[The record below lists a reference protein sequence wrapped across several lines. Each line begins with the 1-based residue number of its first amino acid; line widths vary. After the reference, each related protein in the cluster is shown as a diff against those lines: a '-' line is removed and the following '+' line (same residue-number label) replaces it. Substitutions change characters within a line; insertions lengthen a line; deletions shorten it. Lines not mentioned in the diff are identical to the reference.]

1 MDKNKQKHL
10 YGWLRKQS
18 GHGRRWIGLSI
29 GLGMGQGI
37 LMVMQAWLLATLLH
51 GFIIEG
57 TTPEQSIPLFIA
69 LLLVTLTKA
78 ALAYGREVASFKAGS
93 AVRQAIRELVLTRLA
108 RLGPAYIQRRPAGS
122 WASLLLEQIEEMQE
136 FFSRYLPQMAIAVFI
151 PLVILVA
158 VFPVNWAAGIILL
171 GTAPLIPLFMILV
184 GVGAADA
191 NRRNFQSLAR
201 LSGHFLDRLK
211 GLRTLQLFM
220 RTRAEG
226 EAIRD
231 ASEDFRER
239 TMEVLRLAFLST
251 AVLEFF
257 AAIAVAL
264 VAVYFGF
271 SYIDHLNFGNYGV
284 KVTLFTG
291 LFVLFLAPEFYAPLR
306 ELGAHYHAK
315 AQAIGAAEQ
324 LLEFLEAEVSEPA
337 SGSAPFQADGPIRV
351 EARALEVLSAEG
363 KVLVGPID
371 FTLEAGTRTALVGIS
386 GAGKSSLVN
395 ALLGF
400 APYRGSLRVNG
411 QELAELDMSQ
421 WRLQLGWLSQ
431 NPQLFHASLRD
442 NLLLARPTASDAAL
456 EAALQAVRS
465 HGAHAQGTLSYTTS
479 PAHTLQTW
487 LDLTEQLLE
496 TGVDSIA
503 IKDMSGILTPMAAFE
518 LVSEIKKRYDVTLH
532 LHCHATTG
540 MAEMALLKAIEAGV
554 DGVDTAISSMSATYG
569 HPATEALVATLAGTE
584 HDTGLDIHK
593 LESIAA
599 YFREVRKK
607 YHAFEGQLKGTDS
620 RILVAQVPG
629 GMLTNLEGQ
638 LKQQNAADR
647 LDEVLAEIPR
657 VREDL
662 GFIPLVTPTSQIVGT
677 QAVLN
682 VLTGERYKTIAKETA
697 GILKGEYGHTPA
709 PVNAALQA
717 RVLEGAE
724 AITCRPADL
733 LKPELAQLEADVR
746 RQAQEKGITLA
757 VNAIDD
763 VLTVALFPQPGLK
776 FLENRHNPAAF
787 EPVPQAEAAQPLA
800 KAEKPA
806 ASGVYTVEVEGKAF
820 VVKVS
825 DGGDVS
831 QLTAAAPAPA
841 SAPAAA
847 APAQDIDLQQLGEQ
861 LNRLE
866 QKVDR
871 LTALLLKQ
879 QQD

>member
-78 ALAYGREVASFKAGS
+78 ALAYGREVASFRAGS

-122 WASLLLEQIEEMQE
+122 WASLLLEQIEEMQD

-151 PLVILVA
+151 PLVILVS
-158 VFPVNWAAGIILL
+158 VFPVNWAAGLILL

-271 SYIDHLNFGNYGV
+271 SYIDHLNFGSYGV

-324 LLEFLEAEVSEPA
+324 LLEFLEADVSEPA
-337 SGSAPFQADGPIRV
+337 SGTLPFHADGPVKV
-351 EARALEVLSAEG
+351 EARRLEVLSAEG
-363 KVLVGPID
+363 KVLVGPLD

-400 APYRGSLRVNG
+400 APYRGSLCVNG
-411 QELAELDMSQ
+411 VELRTLDISQ
-421 WRLQLGWLSQ
+421 WRQQLGWLSQ
-431 NPQLFHASLRD
+431 NPQLFHSSLRD
-442 NLLLARPTASDAAL
+442 NLLLARPSASDAEL
-456 EAALQAVRS
+456 EAALKRAQAWEFVNEKGLDYRVGDQAGGLS
-465 HGAHAQGTLSYTTS
+465 VGQAQRIALARTLLKTTQMMVLDEPTASLDRHSERAVMSALEQAAQGQTLLMIT
-479 PAHTLQTW
+479 HR
-487 LDLTEQLLE
+487 LDQLSQM
-496 TGVDSIA
+496 DN
-503 IKDMSGILTPMAAFE
+503 
-518 LVSEIKKRYDVTLH
+518 
-532 LHCHATTG
+532 
-540 MAEMALLKAIEAGV
+540 
-554 DGVDTAISSMSATYG
+554 
-569 HPATEALVATLAGTE
+569 
-584 HDTGLDIHK
+584 
-593 LESIAA
+593 
-599 YFREVRKK
+599 
-607 YHAFEGQLKGTDS
+607 
-620 RILVAQVPG
+620 ILV
-629 GMLTNLEGQ
+629 
-638 LKQQNAADR
+638 
-647 LDEVLAEIPR
+647 LAH
-657 VREDL
+657 
-662 GFIPLVTPTSQIVGT
+662 GKLVEQG
-677 QAVLN
+677 
-682 VLTGERYKTIAKETA
+682 RF
-697 GILKGEYGHTPA
+697 
-709 PVNAALQA
+709 AALGEAQGPFA
-717 RVLEGAE
+717 R
-724 AITCRPADL
+724 L
-733 LKPELAQLEADVR
+733 LSQSQGFGDSL
-746 RQAQEKGITLA
+746 
-757 VNAIDD
+757 DD
-763 VLTVALFPQPGLK
+763 
-776 FLENRHNPAAF
+776 
-787 EPVPQAEAAQPLA
+787 
-800 KAEKPA
+800 
-806 ASGVYTVEVEGKAF
+806 
-820 VVKVS
+820 
-825 DGGDVS
+825 
-831 QLTAAAPAPA
+831 
-841 SAPAAA
+841 
-847 APAQDIDLQQLGEQ
+847 
-861 LNRLE
+861 
-866 QKVDR
+866 
-871 LTALLLKQ
+871 
-879 QQD
+879 

>member
-220 RTRAEG
+220 RTQAEG

-324 LLEFLEAEVSEPA
+324 LLEFLEAKVSEPA

-363 KVLVGPID
+363 KVLVGPLD

-442 NLLLARPTASDAAL
+442 NLLLARPTASDAEL
-456 EAALQAVRS
+456 EAALVRAQAWEFAKEKGFDYPVGDQAGGLSVGQAQRLALARTLLKS
-465 HGAHAQGTLSYTTS
+465 TQLMVLDEPTASLDRHSERAIMSTLEQAAVGQTLLMITHRLDQLSQMDNILVLERGQLVEQGHFAQLCQAQGPFARLLSQRS
-479 PAHTLQTW
+479 GDS
-487 LDLTEQLLE
+487 LD
-496 TGVDSIA
+496 D
-503 IKDMSGILTPMAAFE
+503 
-518 LVSEIKKRYDVTLH
+518 
-532 LHCHATTG
+532 
-540 MAEMALLKAIEAGV
+540 
-554 DGVDTAISSMSATYG
+554 
-569 HPATEALVATLAGTE
+569 
-584 HDTGLDIHK
+584 
-593 LESIAA
+593 
-599 YFREVRKK
+599 
-607 YHAFEGQLKGTDS
+607 
-620 RILVAQVPG
+620 
-629 GMLTNLEGQ
+629 
-638 LKQQNAADR
+638 
-647 LDEVLAEIPR
+647 
-657 VREDL
+657 
-662 GFIPLVTPTSQIVGT
+662 
-677 QAVLN
+677 
-682 VLTGERYKTIAKETA
+682 
-697 GILKGEYGHTPA
+697 
-709 PVNAALQA
+709 
-717 RVLEGAE
+717 
-724 AITCRPADL
+724 
-733 LKPELAQLEADVR
+733 
-746 RQAQEKGITLA
+746 
-757 VNAIDD
+757 
-763 VLTVALFPQPGLK
+763 
-776 FLENRHNPAAF
+776 
-787 EPVPQAEAAQPLA
+787 
-800 KAEKPA
+800 
-806 ASGVYTVEVEGKAF
+806 
-820 VVKVS
+820 
-825 DGGDVS
+825 
-831 QLTAAAPAPA
+831 
-841 SAPAAA
+841 
-847 APAQDIDLQQLGEQ
+847 
-861 LNRLE
+861 
-866 QKVDR
+866 
-871 LTALLLKQ
+871 
-879 QQD
+879 

>member
-1 MDKNKQKHL
+1 MDKNTQKHL

-18 GHGRRWIGLSI
+18 SHGRRWIGLSI
-29 GLGMGQGI
+29 GFGLGQGM
-37 LMVMQAWLLATLLH
+37 LMVAQAWLLATLLH

-57 TTPEQSIPLFIA
+57 TTPEQSIPLFIS
-69 LLLVTLTKA
+69 LLLVTAAKA
-78 ALAYGREVASFKAGS
+78 GLAYGREVASFKAGS
-93 AVRQAIRELVLTRLA
+93 AVRQAIRELVLTRLG

-122 WASLLLEQIEEMQE
+122 WASLLLEQIEDMQE
-136 FFSRYLPQMAIAVFI
+136 FFSRYLPQMAVAVFI

-211 GLRTLQLFM
+211 GLRTLQLFL
-220 RTRAEG
+220 RTQAEG

-337 SGSAPFQADGPIRV
+337 SGHTSFQADGPIKV

-363 KVLVGPID
+363 KVLVGPLD
-371 FTLEAGTRTALVGIS
+371 FQLAPGSRTALVGIS

-400 APYRGSLRVNG
+400 APYRGELKVNG

-442 NLLLARPTASDAAL
+442 NLLLARPSASDAEL
-456 EAALQAVRS
+456 EAALKRAQAWEFASEKGFDYQVGDQAGGLS
-465 HGAHAQGTLSYTTS
+465 VGQAQRLALART
-479 PAHTLQTW
+479 
-487 LDLTEQLLE
+487 
-496 TGVDSIA
+496 
-503 IKDMSGILTPMAAFE
+503 
-518 LVSEIKKRYDVTLH
+518 
-532 LHCHATTG
+532 
-540 MAEMALLKAIEAGV
+540 LLKSTQLMVLDEPTASLDRHSERAIMSTLEQASAGQTLLMITHRL
-554 DGVDTAISSMSATYG
+554 DQLSQMDNI
-569 HPATEALVATLAGTE
+569 LV
-584 HDTGLDIHK
+584 
-593 LESIAA
+593 LE
-599 YFREVRKK
+599 R
-607 YHAFEGQLKGTDS
+607 GQLVEQGHFS
-620 RILVAQVPG
+620 
-629 GMLTNLEGQ
+629 Q
-638 LKQQNAADR
+638 L
-647 LDEVLAEIPR
+647 
-657 VREDL
+657 
-662 GFIPLVTPTSQIVGT
+662 S
-677 QAVLN
+677 
-682 VLTGERYKTIAKETA
+682 
-697 GILKGEYGHTPA
+697 
-709 PVNAALQA
+709 QA
-717 RVLEGAE
+717 RGPFA
-724 AITCRPADL
+724 RL
-733 LKPELAQLEADVR
+733 LSQRSGDSL
-746 RQAQEKGITLA
+746 
-757 VNAIDD
+757 DD
-763 VLTVALFPQPGLK
+763 
-776 FLENRHNPAAF
+776 
-787 EPVPQAEAAQPLA
+787 
-800 KAEKPA
+800 
-806 ASGVYTVEVEGKAF
+806 
-820 VVKVS
+820 
-825 DGGDVS
+825 
-831 QLTAAAPAPA
+831 
-841 SAPAAA
+841 
-847 APAQDIDLQQLGEQ
+847 
-861 LNRLE
+861 
-866 QKVDR
+866 
-871 LTALLLKQ
+871 
-879 QQD
+879 

>member
-122 WASLLLEQIEEMQE
+122 WASLLLEQIEDMQE

-220 RTRAEG
+220 RTQAEG

-400 APYRGSLRVNG
+400 APYRGSLCVNG

-442 NLLLARPTASDAAL
+442 NLLLARPTASDAEL
-456 EAALQAVRS
+456 EAALVRAQAWEFAKEKGFDYPVGDQAGGLSVGQAQRLALARTLLKS
-465 HGAHAQGTLSYTTS
+465 TQLMVLDEPTASLDRHSERAIMSTLEQAAVGQTLLMITHRLDQLSQMDNILVLERGQLVEQGHFAQLCQAQGLFARLLSQRS
-479 PAHTLQTW
+479 GDS
-487 LDLTEQLLE
+487 LD
-496 TGVDSIA
+496 D
-503 IKDMSGILTPMAAFE
+503 
-518 LVSEIKKRYDVTLH
+518 
-532 LHCHATTG
+532 
-540 MAEMALLKAIEAGV
+540 
-554 DGVDTAISSMSATYG
+554 
-569 HPATEALVATLAGTE
+569 
-584 HDTGLDIHK
+584 
-593 LESIAA
+593 
-599 YFREVRKK
+599 
-607 YHAFEGQLKGTDS
+607 
-620 RILVAQVPG
+620 
-629 GMLTNLEGQ
+629 
-638 LKQQNAADR
+638 
-647 LDEVLAEIPR
+647 
-657 VREDL
+657 
-662 GFIPLVTPTSQIVGT
+662 
-677 QAVLN
+677 
-682 VLTGERYKTIAKETA
+682 
-697 GILKGEYGHTPA
+697 
-709 PVNAALQA
+709 
-717 RVLEGAE
+717 
-724 AITCRPADL
+724 
-733 LKPELAQLEADVR
+733 
-746 RQAQEKGITLA
+746 
-757 VNAIDD
+757 
-763 VLTVALFPQPGLK
+763 
-776 FLENRHNPAAF
+776 
-787 EPVPQAEAAQPLA
+787 
-800 KAEKPA
+800 
-806 ASGVYTVEVEGKAF
+806 
-820 VVKVS
+820 
-825 DGGDVS
+825 
-831 QLTAAAPAPA
+831 
-841 SAPAAA
+841 
-847 APAQDIDLQQLGEQ
+847 
-861 LNRLE
+861 
-866 QKVDR
+866 
-871 LTALLLKQ
+871 
-879 QQD
+879 

>member
-122 WASLLLEQIEEMQE
+122 WASLLLEQIEDMQE

-220 RTRAEG
+220 RTQAEG

-271 SYIDHLNFGNYGV
+271 SYIDHLNFGNYGA

-442 NLLLARPTASDAAL
+442 NLLLARPTASDAEL
-456 EAALQAVRS
+456 EAALVRAQAWEFAKEKGFDYPVGDQAGGLSVGQAQRLALARTLLKS
-465 HGAHAQGTLSYTTS
+465 TQLMVLDEPTASLDRHSERAIMSTLEQAAVGQTLLMITHRLDQLSQMDNILVLERGQLVEQGHFAQLCQAQGPFARLLSQRS
-479 PAHTLQTW
+479 GDS
-487 LDLTEQLLE
+487 LD
-496 TGVDSIA
+496 D
-503 IKDMSGILTPMAAFE
+503 
-518 LVSEIKKRYDVTLH
+518 
-532 LHCHATTG
+532 
-540 MAEMALLKAIEAGV
+540 
-554 DGVDTAISSMSATYG
+554 
-569 HPATEALVATLAGTE
+569 
-584 HDTGLDIHK
+584 
-593 LESIAA
+593 
-599 YFREVRKK
+599 
-607 YHAFEGQLKGTDS
+607 
-620 RILVAQVPG
+620 
-629 GMLTNLEGQ
+629 
-638 LKQQNAADR
+638 
-647 LDEVLAEIPR
+647 
-657 VREDL
+657 
-662 GFIPLVTPTSQIVGT
+662 
-677 QAVLN
+677 
-682 VLTGERYKTIAKETA
+682 
-697 GILKGEYGHTPA
+697 
-709 PVNAALQA
+709 
-717 RVLEGAE
+717 
-724 AITCRPADL
+724 
-733 LKPELAQLEADVR
+733 
-746 RQAQEKGITLA
+746 
-757 VNAIDD
+757 
-763 VLTVALFPQPGLK
+763 
-776 FLENRHNPAAF
+776 
-787 EPVPQAEAAQPLA
+787 
-800 KAEKPA
+800 
-806 ASGVYTVEVEGKAF
+806 
-820 VVKVS
+820 
-825 DGGDVS
+825 
-831 QLTAAAPAPA
+831 
-841 SAPAAA
+841 
-847 APAQDIDLQQLGEQ
+847 
-861 LNRLE
+861 
-866 QKVDR
+866 
-871 LTALLLKQ
+871 
-879 QQD
+879 

>member
-78 ALAYGREVASFKAGS
+78 ALSYGREVASFRAGS

-122 WASLLLEQIEEMQE
+122 WASLLLEQIEDMQE

-220 RTRAEG
+220 RTQAEG

-351 EARALEVLSAEG
+351 EAHALEVLSAEG

-442 NLLLARPTASDAAL
+442 NLLLARPTASDAEL
-456 EAALQAVRS
+456 EAALVRAQAWEFAREKGFDYPVGDQAGGLSVGQAQRLALARTLLKS
-465 HGAHAQGTLSYTTS
+465 TQLMVLDEPTASLDRHSERAIMSTLEQAAVGQTLLMITHRLDQLSQMDNILVLERGQLVEQGHFAQLCQAQGPFARLLSQRS
-479 PAHTLQTW
+479 GDS
-487 LDLTEQLLE
+487 LD
-496 TGVDSIA
+496 D
-503 IKDMSGILTPMAAFE
+503 
-518 LVSEIKKRYDVTLH
+518 
-532 LHCHATTG
+532 
-540 MAEMALLKAIEAGV
+540 
-554 DGVDTAISSMSATYG
+554 
-569 HPATEALVATLAGTE
+569 
-584 HDTGLDIHK
+584 
-593 LESIAA
+593 
-599 YFREVRKK
+599 
-607 YHAFEGQLKGTDS
+607 
-620 RILVAQVPG
+620 
-629 GMLTNLEGQ
+629 
-638 LKQQNAADR
+638 
-647 LDEVLAEIPR
+647 
-657 VREDL
+657 
-662 GFIPLVTPTSQIVGT
+662 
-677 QAVLN
+677 
-682 VLTGERYKTIAKETA
+682 
-697 GILKGEYGHTPA
+697 
-709 PVNAALQA
+709 
-717 RVLEGAE
+717 
-724 AITCRPADL
+724 
-733 LKPELAQLEADVR
+733 
-746 RQAQEKGITLA
+746 
-757 VNAIDD
+757 
-763 VLTVALFPQPGLK
+763 
-776 FLENRHNPAAF
+776 
-787 EPVPQAEAAQPLA
+787 
-800 KAEKPA
+800 
-806 ASGVYTVEVEGKAF
+806 
-820 VVKVS
+820 
-825 DGGDVS
+825 
-831 QLTAAAPAPA
+831 
-841 SAPAAA
+841 
-847 APAQDIDLQQLGEQ
+847 
-861 LNRLE
+861 
-866 QKVDR
+866 
-871 LTALLLKQ
+871 
-879 QQD
+879 

>member
-1 MDKNKQKHL
+1 MDKNRQKHL

-18 GHGRRWIGLSI
+18 GHGRRWIGFSI
-29 GLGMGQGI
+29 ALGLGQGV

-57 TTPEQSIPLFIA
+57 ATPEHSIPLFVS

-93 AVRQAIRELVLTRLA
+93 AVRQAIRELVLTRLG

-122 WASLLLEQIEEMQE
+122 WASLLLEQIEEMQD

-151 PLVILVA
+151 PLVILVS
-158 VFPVNWAAGIILL
+158 VFPVNWAAGLILL

-220 RTRAEG
+220 RTWAEG

-271 SYIDHLNFGNYGV
+271 SYIDHLNFGSYGV

-337 SGSAPFQADGPIRV
+337 SGAVPFQAEGPIRV
-351 EARALEVLSAEG
+351 EACSLEVLSAEG
-363 KVLVGPID
+363 KVLVGPLD

-400 APYRGSLRVNG
+400 APYRGSLKVNG

-421 WRLQLGWLSQ
+421 WRQRLGWLSQ

-442 NLLLARPTASDAAL
+442 NLLLARPAASDAEL
-456 EAALQAVRS
+456 EAVLRRAQAWEFVSEKGLDYRVGDQAGGLSVGQAQRIALARTLLKHTELMVLDEPTASLDRHS
-465 HGAHAQGTLSYTTS
+465 ERAIMGTLEQAS
-479 PAHTLQTW
+479 AGQTLLMITHR
-487 LDLTEQLLE
+487 LDQLSQM
-496 TGVDSIA
+496 DN
-503 IKDMSGILTPMAAFE
+503 
-518 LVSEIKKRYDVTLH
+518 
-532 LHCHATTG
+532 
-540 MAEMALLKAIEAGV
+540 
-554 DGVDTAISSMSATYG
+554 
-569 HPATEALVATLAGTE
+569 
-584 HDTGLDIHK
+584 
-593 LESIAA
+593 
-599 YFREVRKK
+599 
-607 YHAFEGQLKGTDS
+607 
-620 RILVAQVPG
+620 ILV
-629 GMLTNLEGQ
+629 LERG
-638 LKQQNAADR
+638 
-647 LDEVLAEIPR
+647 
-657 VREDL
+657 
-662 GFIPLVTPTSQIVGT
+662 
-677 QAVLN
+677 
-682 VLTGERYKTIAKETA
+682 
-697 GILKGEYGHTPA
+697 
-709 PVNAALQA
+709 
-717 RVLEGAE
+717 
-724 AITCRPADL
+724 
-733 LKPELAQLEADVR
+733 
-746 RQAQEKGITLA
+746 
-757 VNAIDD
+757 
-763 VLTVALFPQPGLK
+763 
-776 FLENRHNPAAF
+776 
-787 EPVPQAEAAQPLA
+787 
-800 KAEKPA
+800 
-806 ASGVYTVEVEGKAF
+806 
-820 VVKVS
+820 
-825 DGGDVS
+825 
-831 QLTAAAPAPA
+831 
-841 SAPAAA
+841 
-847 APAQDIDLQQLGEQ
+847 
-861 LNRLE
+861 
-866 QKVDR
+866 
-871 LTALLLKQ
+871 
-879 QQD
+879 

>member
-78 ALAYGREVASFKAGS
+78 ALAYGREVASFRAGS

-201 LSGHFLDRLK
+201 LSGYFLDRLK

-220 RTRAEG
+220 RTQAEG

-271 SYIDHLNFGNYGV
+271 SYIDHLNFGNYGA

-442 NLLLARPTASDAAL
+442 NLLLARPTASDAEL
-456 EAALQAVRS
+456 EAALVRAQAWEFAREKGFDYPVGDQAGGLSVGQAQRLALARTLLKS
-465 HGAHAQGTLSYTTS
+465 TQLMVLDEPTASLDRHSERAIMSTLEDAAKGKTLLMITHRLDQLSQMDNILVLERGQLVEQGHFAQLCQAQGPFARLLSQRS
-479 PAHTLQTW
+479 GDS
-487 LDLTEQLLE
+487 LD
-496 TGVDSIA
+496 D
-503 IKDMSGILTPMAAFE
+503 
-518 LVSEIKKRYDVTLH
+518 
-532 LHCHATTG
+532 
-540 MAEMALLKAIEAGV
+540 
-554 DGVDTAISSMSATYG
+554 
-569 HPATEALVATLAGTE
+569 
-584 HDTGLDIHK
+584 
-593 LESIAA
+593 
-599 YFREVRKK
+599 
-607 YHAFEGQLKGTDS
+607 
-620 RILVAQVPG
+620 
-629 GMLTNLEGQ
+629 
-638 LKQQNAADR
+638 
-647 LDEVLAEIPR
+647 
-657 VREDL
+657 
-662 GFIPLVTPTSQIVGT
+662 
-677 QAVLN
+677 
-682 VLTGERYKTIAKETA
+682 
-697 GILKGEYGHTPA
+697 
-709 PVNAALQA
+709 
-717 RVLEGAE
+717 
-724 AITCRPADL
+724 
-733 LKPELAQLEADVR
+733 
-746 RQAQEKGITLA
+746 
-757 VNAIDD
+757 
-763 VLTVALFPQPGLK
+763 
-776 FLENRHNPAAF
+776 
-787 EPVPQAEAAQPLA
+787 
-800 KAEKPA
+800 
-806 ASGVYTVEVEGKAF
+806 
-820 VVKVS
+820 
-825 DGGDVS
+825 
-831 QLTAAAPAPA
+831 
-841 SAPAAA
+841 
-847 APAQDIDLQQLGEQ
+847 
-861 LNRLE
+861 
-866 QKVDR
+866 
-871 LTALLLKQ
+871 
-879 QQD
+879 

>member
-78 ALAYGREVASFKAGS
+78 ALAYGREVASFRAGS
-93 AVRQAIRELVLTRLA
+93 AVRQAIRELMLTRLA

-220 RTRAEG
+220 RTQAEG

-271 SYIDHLNFGNYGV
+271 SYIDHLNFGNYGA

-411 QELAELDMSQ
+411 QEIAELDMSQ

-442 NLLLARPTASDAAL
+442 NLLLARPTASDAEL
-456 EAALQAVRS
+456 EAALVRAQAWEFAREKGFDYPVGDQAGGLSVGQAQRLALARTLLKS
-465 HGAHAQGTLSYTTS
+465 TQLMVLDEPTASLDRHSERAIMSTLEDAAKGQTLLMITHRLDQLSQMDNILVLERGQLVEQGHFAQLCQAQGPFARLLSQRS
-479 PAHTLQTW
+479 GDS
-487 LDLTEQLLE
+487 LD
-496 TGVDSIA
+496 D
-503 IKDMSGILTPMAAFE
+503 
-518 LVSEIKKRYDVTLH
+518 
-532 LHCHATTG
+532 
-540 MAEMALLKAIEAGV
+540 
-554 DGVDTAISSMSATYG
+554 
-569 HPATEALVATLAGTE
+569 
-584 HDTGLDIHK
+584 
-593 LESIAA
+593 
-599 YFREVRKK
+599 
-607 YHAFEGQLKGTDS
+607 
-620 RILVAQVPG
+620 
-629 GMLTNLEGQ
+629 
-638 LKQQNAADR
+638 
-647 LDEVLAEIPR
+647 
-657 VREDL
+657 
-662 GFIPLVTPTSQIVGT
+662 
-677 QAVLN
+677 
-682 VLTGERYKTIAKETA
+682 
-697 GILKGEYGHTPA
+697 
-709 PVNAALQA
+709 
-717 RVLEGAE
+717 
-724 AITCRPADL
+724 
-733 LKPELAQLEADVR
+733 
-746 RQAQEKGITLA
+746 
-757 VNAIDD
+757 
-763 VLTVALFPQPGLK
+763 
-776 FLENRHNPAAF
+776 
-787 EPVPQAEAAQPLA
+787 
-800 KAEKPA
+800 
-806 ASGVYTVEVEGKAF
+806 
-820 VVKVS
+820 
-825 DGGDVS
+825 
-831 QLTAAAPAPA
+831 
-841 SAPAAA
+841 
-847 APAQDIDLQQLGEQ
+847 
-861 LNRLE
+861 
-866 QKVDR
+866 
-871 LTALLLKQ
+871 
-879 QQD
+879 

>member
-122 WASLLLEQIEEMQE
+122 WASLLLEQIEDMQE

-220 RTRAEG
+220 RTQAEG

-442 NLLLARPTASDAAL
+442 NLLLARPTASDAEL
-456 EAALQAVRS
+456 EAALVRAQAWEFAKEKGFDYPVGDQAGGLSVGQAQRLALARTLLKS
-465 HGAHAQGTLSYTTS
+465 TQLMVLDEPTASLDRHSERAIMSTLEQAAVGQTLLMITHRLDQLSQMDNILVLERGQLVEQGHFAQLCQAQGLFARLLSQRS
-479 PAHTLQTW
+479 GDS
-487 LDLTEQLLE
+487 LD
-496 TGVDSIA
+496 D
-503 IKDMSGILTPMAAFE
+503 
-518 LVSEIKKRYDVTLH
+518 
-532 LHCHATTG
+532 
-540 MAEMALLKAIEAGV
+540 
-554 DGVDTAISSMSATYG
+554 
-569 HPATEALVATLAGTE
+569 
-584 HDTGLDIHK
+584 
-593 LESIAA
+593 
-599 YFREVRKK
+599 
-607 YHAFEGQLKGTDS
+607 
-620 RILVAQVPG
+620 
-629 GMLTNLEGQ
+629 
-638 LKQQNAADR
+638 
-647 LDEVLAEIPR
+647 
-657 VREDL
+657 
-662 GFIPLVTPTSQIVGT
+662 
-677 QAVLN
+677 
-682 VLTGERYKTIAKETA
+682 
-697 GILKGEYGHTPA
+697 
-709 PVNAALQA
+709 
-717 RVLEGAE
+717 
-724 AITCRPADL
+724 
-733 LKPELAQLEADVR
+733 
-746 RQAQEKGITLA
+746 
-757 VNAIDD
+757 
-763 VLTVALFPQPGLK
+763 
-776 FLENRHNPAAF
+776 
-787 EPVPQAEAAQPLA
+787 
-800 KAEKPA
+800 
-806 ASGVYTVEVEGKAF
+806 
-820 VVKVS
+820 
-825 DGGDVS
+825 
-831 QLTAAAPAPA
+831 
-841 SAPAAA
+841 
-847 APAQDIDLQQLGEQ
+847 
-861 LNRLE
+861 
-866 QKVDR
+866 
-871 LTALLLKQ
+871 
-879 QQD
+879 

>member
-1 MDKNKQKHL
+1 MDKNRQKHL

-18 GHGRRWIGLSI
+18 GHGRRWIGFSI
-29 GLGMGQGI
+29 ALGLGQGV

-57 TTPEQSIPLFIA
+57 SSPEQSAPLFVS

-122 WASLLLEQIEEMQE
+122 WASLLLEQIEEMQD
-136 FFSRYLPQMAIAVFI
+136 FFSHYLPQMAIAVFI
-151 PLVILVA
+151 PLVILVS
-158 VFPVNWAAGIILL
+158 VFPVNWAAGLILL

-226 EAIRD
+226 DAIRD

-271 SYIDHLNFGNYGV
+271 SYIDHLNFGSYGV

-337 SGSAPFQADGPIRV
+337 SGTTPFHAQGPIRV
-351 EARALEVLSAEG
+351 EACALEVLSAEG
-363 KVLVGPID
+363 KVLVGPLD

-400 APYRGSLRVNG
+400 APYRGSLRVNDV
-411 QELAELDMSQ
+411 ELHTLDISQ
-421 WRLQLGWLSQ
+421 WRRQLGWLSQ

-442 NLLLARPTASDAAL
+442 NLLLA
-456 EAALQAVRS
+456 
-465 HGAHAQGTLSYTTS
+465 
-479 PAHTLQTW
+479 
-487 LDLTEQLLE
+487 
-496 TGVDSIA
+496 
-503 IKDMSGILTPMAAFE
+503 
-518 LVSEIKKRYDVTLH
+518 
-532 LHCHATTG
+532 
-540 MAEMALLKAIEAGV
+540 
-554 DGVDTAISSMSATYG
+554 
-569 HPATEALVATLAGTE
+569 
-584 HDTGLDIHK
+584 
-593 LESIAA
+593 
-599 YFREVRKK
+599 
-607 YHAFEGQLKGTDS
+607 
-620 RILVAQVPG
+620 
-629 GMLTNLEGQ
+629 
-638 LKQQNAADR
+638 
-647 LDEVLAEIPR
+647 
-657 VREDL
+657 
-662 GFIPLVTPTSQIVGT
+662 
-677 QAVLN
+677 
-682 VLTGERYKTIAKETA
+682 
-697 GILKGEYGHTPA
+697 
-709 PVNAALQA
+709 
-717 RVLEGAE
+717 
-724 AITCRPADL
+724 
-733 LKPELAQLEADVR
+733 
-746 RQAQEKGITLA
+746 
-757 VNAIDD
+757 
-763 VLTVALFPQPGLK
+763 
-776 FLENRHNPAAF
+776 
-787 EPVPQAEAAQPLA
+787 
-800 KAEKPA
+800 KPA
-806 ASGVYTVEVEGKAF
+806 ASDAELEAVLTRAEAWSF
-820 VVKVS
+820 VKEKGLEYRVG
-825 DGGDVS
+825 DQAGGLSVGQAQRIALARTLLKETQMMVLDEP
-831 QLTAAAPAPA
+831 TASLDRHSERA
-841 SAPAAA
+841 
-847 APAQDIDLQQLGEQ
+847 IMGT
-861 LNRLE
+861 LE
-866 QKVDR
+866 QAAQGQTLLMITHR
-871 LTALLLKQ
+871 LDQLSQMDNILVLERGQLVEQGQFARLSEARGPFARLLSQHQSQGFGDSL
-879 QQD
+879 DD

>member
-69 LLLVTLTKA
+69 LLLVTLAKA
-78 ALAYGREVASFKAGS
+78 ALAYGREVASFRAGS

-220 RTRAEG
+220 RTQAEG

-271 SYIDHLNFGNYGV
+271 SYIDHLNFGNYGA

-337 SGSAPFQADGPIRV
+337 SGSAPFQADDPIRV
-351 EARALEVLSAEG
+351 EARTLEVLSAEG

-442 NLLLARPTASDAAL
+442 NLLLARPTASDAEL
-456 EAALQAVRS
+456 EAALVRAQAWEFAREKGFDYPVGDQAGGLSVGQAQRLALARTLLKS
-465 HGAHAQGTLSYTTS
+465 TQLMVLDEPTASLDRHSERAIMSTLEDAAKGKTLLMITHRLDQLSQMDNILVLERGQLVEQGHFAQLCQAQGPFARLLSQRS
-479 PAHTLQTW
+479 GDS
-487 LDLTEQLLE
+487 LD
-496 TGVDSIA
+496 D
-503 IKDMSGILTPMAAFE
+503 
-518 LVSEIKKRYDVTLH
+518 
-532 LHCHATTG
+532 
-540 MAEMALLKAIEAGV
+540 
-554 DGVDTAISSMSATYG
+554 
-569 HPATEALVATLAGTE
+569 
-584 HDTGLDIHK
+584 
-593 LESIAA
+593 
-599 YFREVRKK
+599 
-607 YHAFEGQLKGTDS
+607 
-620 RILVAQVPG
+620 
-629 GMLTNLEGQ
+629 
-638 LKQQNAADR
+638 
-647 LDEVLAEIPR
+647 
-657 VREDL
+657 
-662 GFIPLVTPTSQIVGT
+662 
-677 QAVLN
+677 
-682 VLTGERYKTIAKETA
+682 
-697 GILKGEYGHTPA
+697 
-709 PVNAALQA
+709 
-717 RVLEGAE
+717 
-724 AITCRPADL
+724 
-733 LKPELAQLEADVR
+733 
-746 RQAQEKGITLA
+746 
-757 VNAIDD
+757 
-763 VLTVALFPQPGLK
+763 
-776 FLENRHNPAAF
+776 
-787 EPVPQAEAAQPLA
+787 
-800 KAEKPA
+800 
-806 ASGVYTVEVEGKAF
+806 
-820 VVKVS
+820 
-825 DGGDVS
+825 
-831 QLTAAAPAPA
+831 
-841 SAPAAA
+841 
-847 APAQDIDLQQLGEQ
+847 
-861 LNRLE
+861 
-866 QKVDR
+866 
-871 LTALLLKQ
+871 
-879 QQD
+879 

>member
-122 WASLLLEQIEEMQE
+122 WASLLLEQIEDMQE

-220 RTRAEG
+220 RTQAEG

-400 APYRGSLRVNG
+400 APYRGSLCVNG

-442 NLLLARPTASDAAL
+442 NLLLARPTASDAEL
-456 EAALQAVRS
+456 EAALVRAQAWEFAKEKGFDYPVGDQAGGLSVGQAQRLALARTLLKS
-465 HGAHAQGTLSYTTS
+465 TQLMVLDEPTASLDRHSERAIMSTLEQAAVGQTLLMITHRLDQLSQMDNILVLERGQLVEQGHFAQLCQAQGPFARLLSQRS
-479 PAHTLQTW
+479 GDS
-487 LDLTEQLLE
+487 LD
-496 TGVDSIA
+496 D
-503 IKDMSGILTPMAAFE
+503 
-518 LVSEIKKRYDVTLH
+518 
-532 LHCHATTG
+532 
-540 MAEMALLKAIEAGV
+540 
-554 DGVDTAISSMSATYG
+554 
-569 HPATEALVATLAGTE
+569 
-584 HDTGLDIHK
+584 
-593 LESIAA
+593 
-599 YFREVRKK
+599 
-607 YHAFEGQLKGTDS
+607 
-620 RILVAQVPG
+620 
-629 GMLTNLEGQ
+629 
-638 LKQQNAADR
+638 
-647 LDEVLAEIPR
+647 
-657 VREDL
+657 
-662 GFIPLVTPTSQIVGT
+662 
-677 QAVLN
+677 
-682 VLTGERYKTIAKETA
+682 
-697 GILKGEYGHTPA
+697 
-709 PVNAALQA
+709 
-717 RVLEGAE
+717 
-724 AITCRPADL
+724 
-733 LKPELAQLEADVR
+733 
-746 RQAQEKGITLA
+746 
-757 VNAIDD
+757 
-763 VLTVALFPQPGLK
+763 
-776 FLENRHNPAAF
+776 
-787 EPVPQAEAAQPLA
+787 
-800 KAEKPA
+800 
-806 ASGVYTVEVEGKAF
+806 
-820 VVKVS
+820 
-825 DGGDVS
+825 
-831 QLTAAAPAPA
+831 
-841 SAPAAA
+841 
-847 APAQDIDLQQLGEQ
+847 
-861 LNRLE
+861 
-866 QKVDR
+866 
-871 LTALLLKQ
+871 
-879 QQD
+879 

>member
-93 AVRQAIRELVLTRLA
+93 AVRQAIRELVLTRLS

-122 WASLLLEQIEEMQE
+122 WASLLLEQIEDMQE

-220 RTRAEG
+220 RTQAEG

-324 LLEFLEAEVSEPA
+324 LLAFLEAEVSEPA

-442 NLLLARPTASDAAL
+442 NLLLARPTASDAEL
-456 EAALQAVRS
+456 EAALVRAQAWEFAKEKGFDYPVGDQAGGLSVGQAQRLALARTLLKS
-465 HGAHAQGTLSYTTS
+465 TQLIVLDEPTASLDRHSERAIMSTLEQAAVGQTLLMITHRLDQLSQMDNILVLERGQLVEQGHFAQLCQAQGPFARLLSQRS
-479 PAHTLQTW
+479 GDS
-487 LDLTEQLLE
+487 LD
-496 TGVDSIA
+496 D
-503 IKDMSGILTPMAAFE
+503 
-518 LVSEIKKRYDVTLH
+518 
-532 LHCHATTG
+532 
-540 MAEMALLKAIEAGV
+540 
-554 DGVDTAISSMSATYG
+554 
-569 HPATEALVATLAGTE
+569 
-584 HDTGLDIHK
+584 
-593 LESIAA
+593 
-599 YFREVRKK
+599 
-607 YHAFEGQLKGTDS
+607 
-620 RILVAQVPG
+620 
-629 GMLTNLEGQ
+629 
-638 LKQQNAADR
+638 
-647 LDEVLAEIPR
+647 
-657 VREDL
+657 
-662 GFIPLVTPTSQIVGT
+662 
-677 QAVLN
+677 
-682 VLTGERYKTIAKETA
+682 
-697 GILKGEYGHTPA
+697 
-709 PVNAALQA
+709 
-717 RVLEGAE
+717 
-724 AITCRPADL
+724 
-733 LKPELAQLEADVR
+733 
-746 RQAQEKGITLA
+746 
-757 VNAIDD
+757 
-763 VLTVALFPQPGLK
+763 
-776 FLENRHNPAAF
+776 
-787 EPVPQAEAAQPLA
+787 
-800 KAEKPA
+800 
-806 ASGVYTVEVEGKAF
+806 
-820 VVKVS
+820 
-825 DGGDVS
+825 
-831 QLTAAAPAPA
+831 
-841 SAPAAA
+841 
-847 APAQDIDLQQLGEQ
+847 
-861 LNRLE
+861 
-866 QKVDR
+866 
-871 LTALLLKQ
+871 
-879 QQD
+879 

>member
-78 ALAYGREVASFKAGS
+78 ALAYGREVASFRAGS

-122 WASLLLEQIEEMQE
+122 WASLLLGQIEEMQE

-220 RTRAEG
+220 RTQAEG

-271 SYIDHLNFGNYGV
+271 SYIDHLNFGNYGA

-442 NLLLARPTASDAAL
+442 NLLLARPTASDAEL
-456 EAALQAVRS
+456 EAALVRAQAWEFAREKGFDYPVGDQAGGLSVGQAQRLALARTLLKS
-465 HGAHAQGTLSYTTS
+465 TQLIVLDEPTASLDRHSERAIMSTLEDAAKGQTLLMITHRLDQLSQMDNILVLERGQLVEQGHFAQLCQAQGPFARLLSQRS
-479 PAHTLQTW
+479 GDS
-487 LDLTEQLLE
+487 LD
-496 TGVDSIA
+496 D
-503 IKDMSGILTPMAAFE
+503 
-518 LVSEIKKRYDVTLH
+518 
-532 LHCHATTG
+532 
-540 MAEMALLKAIEAGV
+540 
-554 DGVDTAISSMSATYG
+554 
-569 HPATEALVATLAGTE
+569 
-584 HDTGLDIHK
+584 
-593 LESIAA
+593 
-599 YFREVRKK
+599 
-607 YHAFEGQLKGTDS
+607 
-620 RILVAQVPG
+620 
-629 GMLTNLEGQ
+629 
-638 LKQQNAADR
+638 
-647 LDEVLAEIPR
+647 
-657 VREDL
+657 
-662 GFIPLVTPTSQIVGT
+662 
-677 QAVLN
+677 
-682 VLTGERYKTIAKETA
+682 
-697 GILKGEYGHTPA
+697 
-709 PVNAALQA
+709 
-717 RVLEGAE
+717 
-724 AITCRPADL
+724 
-733 LKPELAQLEADVR
+733 
-746 RQAQEKGITLA
+746 
-757 VNAIDD
+757 
-763 VLTVALFPQPGLK
+763 
-776 FLENRHNPAAF
+776 
-787 EPVPQAEAAQPLA
+787 
-800 KAEKPA
+800 
-806 ASGVYTVEVEGKAF
+806 
-820 VVKVS
+820 
-825 DGGDVS
+825 
-831 QLTAAAPAPA
+831 
-841 SAPAAA
+841 
-847 APAQDIDLQQLGEQ
+847 
-861 LNRLE
+861 
-866 QKVDR
+866 
-871 LTALLLKQ
+871 
-879 QQD
+879 

>member
-78 ALAYGREVASFKAGS
+78 ALAYGREVASFRAGS

-220 RTRAEG
+220 RTQAEG

-442 NLLLARPTASDAAL
+442 NLLLARPTASDAEL
-456 EAALQAVRS
+456 EAALVRAQAWEFAREKGFDYPVGDQAGGLSVGQAQRLALARTLLKS
-465 HGAHAQGTLSYTTS
+465 TQLMVLDEPTASLDRHSERAIMSTLEDAAKGQTLLMITHRLDQLSQMDNILVLERGQLVEQGHFAQLCQAQGPFARLLSQRS
-479 PAHTLQTW
+479 GDS
-487 LDLTEQLLE
+487 LD
-496 TGVDSIA
+496 D
-503 IKDMSGILTPMAAFE
+503 
-518 LVSEIKKRYDVTLH
+518 
-532 LHCHATTG
+532 
-540 MAEMALLKAIEAGV
+540 
-554 DGVDTAISSMSATYG
+554 
-569 HPATEALVATLAGTE
+569 
-584 HDTGLDIHK
+584 
-593 LESIAA
+593 
-599 YFREVRKK
+599 
-607 YHAFEGQLKGTDS
+607 
-620 RILVAQVPG
+620 
-629 GMLTNLEGQ
+629 
-638 LKQQNAADR
+638 
-647 LDEVLAEIPR
+647 
-657 VREDL
+657 
-662 GFIPLVTPTSQIVGT
+662 
-677 QAVLN
+677 
-682 VLTGERYKTIAKETA
+682 
-697 GILKGEYGHTPA
+697 
-709 PVNAALQA
+709 
-717 RVLEGAE
+717 
-724 AITCRPADL
+724 
-733 LKPELAQLEADVR
+733 
-746 RQAQEKGITLA
+746 
-757 VNAIDD
+757 
-763 VLTVALFPQPGLK
+763 
-776 FLENRHNPAAF
+776 
-787 EPVPQAEAAQPLA
+787 
-800 KAEKPA
+800 
-806 ASGVYTVEVEGKAF
+806 
-820 VVKVS
+820 
-825 DGGDVS
+825 
-831 QLTAAAPAPA
+831 
-841 SAPAAA
+841 
-847 APAQDIDLQQLGEQ
+847 
-861 LNRLE
+861 
-866 QKVDR
+866 
-871 LTALLLKQ
+871 
-879 QQD
+879 

>member
-122 WASLLLEQIEEMQE
+122 WASLLLEQIEDMQE

-220 RTRAEG
+220 RTQAEG

-442 NLLLARPTASDAAL
+442 NLLLARPTASDAEL
-456 EAALQAVRS
+456 EAALVRAQAWEFAREKGFDYPVGDQAGGLSVGQAQRLALARTLLKS
-465 HGAHAQGTLSYTTS
+465 TQLMVLDEPTASLDRHSERAIMSTLEQAAVGQTLLMITHRLDQLSQMDNILVLERGQLVEQGQFAQLCQAQGPFARLLSQRS
-479 PAHTLQTW
+479 GDS
-487 LDLTEQLLE
+487 LD
-496 TGVDSIA
+496 D
-503 IKDMSGILTPMAAFE
+503 
-518 LVSEIKKRYDVTLH
+518 
-532 LHCHATTG
+532 
-540 MAEMALLKAIEAGV
+540 
-554 DGVDTAISSMSATYG
+554 
-569 HPATEALVATLAGTE
+569 
-584 HDTGLDIHK
+584 
-593 LESIAA
+593 
-599 YFREVRKK
+599 
-607 YHAFEGQLKGTDS
+607 
-620 RILVAQVPG
+620 
-629 GMLTNLEGQ
+629 
-638 LKQQNAADR
+638 
-647 LDEVLAEIPR
+647 
-657 VREDL
+657 
-662 GFIPLVTPTSQIVGT
+662 
-677 QAVLN
+677 
-682 VLTGERYKTIAKETA
+682 
-697 GILKGEYGHTPA
+697 
-709 PVNAALQA
+709 
-717 RVLEGAE
+717 
-724 AITCRPADL
+724 
-733 LKPELAQLEADVR
+733 
-746 RQAQEKGITLA
+746 
-757 VNAIDD
+757 
-763 VLTVALFPQPGLK
+763 
-776 FLENRHNPAAF
+776 
-787 EPVPQAEAAQPLA
+787 
-800 KAEKPA
+800 
-806 ASGVYTVEVEGKAF
+806 
-820 VVKVS
+820 
-825 DGGDVS
+825 
-831 QLTAAAPAPA
+831 
-841 SAPAAA
+841 
-847 APAQDIDLQQLGEQ
+847 
-861 LNRLE
+861 
-866 QKVDR
+866 
-871 LTALLLKQ
+871 
-879 QQD
+879 

>member
-69 LLLVTLTKA
+69 LLLLTLTKA

-220 RTRAEG
+220 RTQAEG

-271 SYIDHLNFGNYGV
+271 SYIDHLNFGNYGA

-442 NLLLARPTASDAAL
+442 NLLLARPTASDAEL
-456 EAALQAVRS
+456 EAALVRAQAWEFAREKGFGYPVGDQAGGLSVGQAQRLALARTLLKS
-465 HGAHAQGTLSYTTS
+465 TQLMVLDEPTASLDRHSERAIMSTLEQAAVGQTLLMITHRLDQLSQMDNILVLERGQLVEQGHFAQLCQAQGPFARLLSQRS
-479 PAHTLQTW
+479 GDS
-487 LDLTEQLLE
+487 LD
-496 TGVDSIA
+496 D
-503 IKDMSGILTPMAAFE
+503 
-518 LVSEIKKRYDVTLH
+518 
-532 LHCHATTG
+532 
-540 MAEMALLKAIEAGV
+540 
-554 DGVDTAISSMSATYG
+554 
-569 HPATEALVATLAGTE
+569 
-584 HDTGLDIHK
+584 
-593 LESIAA
+593 
-599 YFREVRKK
+599 
-607 YHAFEGQLKGTDS
+607 
-620 RILVAQVPG
+620 
-629 GMLTNLEGQ
+629 
-638 LKQQNAADR
+638 
-647 LDEVLAEIPR
+647 
-657 VREDL
+657 
-662 GFIPLVTPTSQIVGT
+662 
-677 QAVLN
+677 
-682 VLTGERYKTIAKETA
+682 
-697 GILKGEYGHTPA
+697 
-709 PVNAALQA
+709 
-717 RVLEGAE
+717 
-724 AITCRPADL
+724 
-733 LKPELAQLEADVR
+733 
-746 RQAQEKGITLA
+746 
-757 VNAIDD
+757 
-763 VLTVALFPQPGLK
+763 
-776 FLENRHNPAAF
+776 
-787 EPVPQAEAAQPLA
+787 
-800 KAEKPA
+800 
-806 ASGVYTVEVEGKAF
+806 
-820 VVKVS
+820 
-825 DGGDVS
+825 
-831 QLTAAAPAPA
+831 
-841 SAPAAA
+841 
-847 APAQDIDLQQLGEQ
+847 
-861 LNRLE
+861 
-866 QKVDR
+866 
-871 LTALLLKQ
+871 
-879 QQD
+879 

>member
-122 WASLLLEQIEEMQE
+122 WASLLLEQIEDMQE

-220 RTRAEG
+220 RTQAEG

-351 EARALEVLSAEG
+351 EAHALEVLSAEG

-442 NLLLARPTASDAAL
+442 NLLLARPTASDAEL
-456 EAALQAVRS
+456 EAALVRAQAWEFAKEKGFDYPVGDQAGGLSVGQAQRLALARTLLKS
-465 HGAHAQGTLSYTTS
+465 TQLMVLDEPTASLDRHSERAIMSTLEQAAVGQTLLMITHRLDQLSQMDNILVLERGQLVEQGHFAQLCQAQGPFARLLSQRS
-479 PAHTLQTW
+479 GDS
-487 LDLTEQLLE
+487 LD
-496 TGVDSIA
+496 D
-503 IKDMSGILTPMAAFE
+503 
-518 LVSEIKKRYDVTLH
+518 
-532 LHCHATTG
+532 
-540 MAEMALLKAIEAGV
+540 
-554 DGVDTAISSMSATYG
+554 
-569 HPATEALVATLAGTE
+569 
-584 HDTGLDIHK
+584 
-593 LESIAA
+593 
-599 YFREVRKK
+599 
-607 YHAFEGQLKGTDS
+607 
-620 RILVAQVPG
+620 
-629 GMLTNLEGQ
+629 
-638 LKQQNAADR
+638 
-647 LDEVLAEIPR
+647 
-657 VREDL
+657 
-662 GFIPLVTPTSQIVGT
+662 
-677 QAVLN
+677 
-682 VLTGERYKTIAKETA
+682 
-697 GILKGEYGHTPA
+697 
-709 PVNAALQA
+709 
-717 RVLEGAE
+717 
-724 AITCRPADL
+724 
-733 LKPELAQLEADVR
+733 
-746 RQAQEKGITLA
+746 
-757 VNAIDD
+757 
-763 VLTVALFPQPGLK
+763 
-776 FLENRHNPAAF
+776 
-787 EPVPQAEAAQPLA
+787 
-800 KAEKPA
+800 
-806 ASGVYTVEVEGKAF
+806 
-820 VVKVS
+820 
-825 DGGDVS
+825 
-831 QLTAAAPAPA
+831 
-841 SAPAAA
+841 
-847 APAQDIDLQQLGEQ
+847 
-861 LNRLE
+861 
-866 QKVDR
+866 
-871 LTALLLKQ
+871 
-879 QQD
+879 

>member
-57 TTPEQSIPLFIA
+57 TTPEQSIPLFIT

-122 WASLLLEQIEEMQE
+122 WASLLLEQIEDMQE

-220 RTRAEG
+220 RTQAEG

-400 APYRGSLRVNG
+400 APYRGSLCVNG

-442 NLLLARPTASDAAL
+442 NLLLARPTASDAEL
-456 EAALQAVRS
+456 EAALVRAQAWELAKEKGFDYPVGDQAGGLSVGQAQRLALARTLLKS
-465 HGAHAQGTLSYTTS
+465 TQLMVLDEPTASLDRHSERAIMSTLEQAAVDQTLLMITHRLDQLSQMDNILVLERGQLVEQGHFAQLCQAQGPFARLLSQRS
-479 PAHTLQTW
+479 GDS
-487 LDLTEQLLE
+487 LD
-496 TGVDSIA
+496 D
-503 IKDMSGILTPMAAFE
+503 
-518 LVSEIKKRYDVTLH
+518 
-532 LHCHATTG
+532 
-540 MAEMALLKAIEAGV
+540 
-554 DGVDTAISSMSATYG
+554 
-569 HPATEALVATLAGTE
+569 
-584 HDTGLDIHK
+584 
-593 LESIAA
+593 
-599 YFREVRKK
+599 
-607 YHAFEGQLKGTDS
+607 
-620 RILVAQVPG
+620 
-629 GMLTNLEGQ
+629 
-638 LKQQNAADR
+638 
-647 LDEVLAEIPR
+647 
-657 VREDL
+657 
-662 GFIPLVTPTSQIVGT
+662 
-677 QAVLN
+677 
-682 VLTGERYKTIAKETA
+682 
-697 GILKGEYGHTPA
+697 
-709 PVNAALQA
+709 
-717 RVLEGAE
+717 
-724 AITCRPADL
+724 
-733 LKPELAQLEADVR
+733 
-746 RQAQEKGITLA
+746 
-757 VNAIDD
+757 
-763 VLTVALFPQPGLK
+763 
-776 FLENRHNPAAF
+776 
-787 EPVPQAEAAQPLA
+787 
-800 KAEKPA
+800 
-806 ASGVYTVEVEGKAF
+806 
-820 VVKVS
+820 
-825 DGGDVS
+825 
-831 QLTAAAPAPA
+831 
-841 SAPAAA
+841 
-847 APAQDIDLQQLGEQ
+847 
-861 LNRLE
+861 
-866 QKVDR
+866 
-871 LTALLLKQ
+871 
-879 QQD
+879 

>member
-220 RTRAEG
+220 RTQAEG

-363 KVLVGPID
+363 KVLVGPIY

-400 APYRGSLRVNG
+400 APYRGSLCVNG

-442 NLLLARPTASDAAL
+442 NLLLARPTASDAEL
-456 EAALQAVRS
+456 EAALVRAQAWEFAKEKGFDYPVGDQAGGLSVGQAQRLALARTLLKS
-465 HGAHAQGTLSYTTS
+465 TQLMVLDEPTASLDRHSERAIMSTLEQAAVGQTLLMITHRLDQLSQMDNILVLERGQLVEQGHFAQLCQAQGLFARLLSQRS
-479 PAHTLQTW
+479 GDS
-487 LDLTEQLLE
+487 LD
-496 TGVDSIA
+496 D
-503 IKDMSGILTPMAAFE
+503 
-518 LVSEIKKRYDVTLH
+518 
-532 LHCHATTG
+532 
-540 MAEMALLKAIEAGV
+540 
-554 DGVDTAISSMSATYG
+554 
-569 HPATEALVATLAGTE
+569 
-584 HDTGLDIHK
+584 
-593 LESIAA
+593 
-599 YFREVRKK
+599 
-607 YHAFEGQLKGTDS
+607 
-620 RILVAQVPG
+620 
-629 GMLTNLEGQ
+629 
-638 LKQQNAADR
+638 
-647 LDEVLAEIPR
+647 
-657 VREDL
+657 
-662 GFIPLVTPTSQIVGT
+662 
-677 QAVLN
+677 
-682 VLTGERYKTIAKETA
+682 
-697 GILKGEYGHTPA
+697 
-709 PVNAALQA
+709 
-717 RVLEGAE
+717 
-724 AITCRPADL
+724 
-733 LKPELAQLEADVR
+733 
-746 RQAQEKGITLA
+746 
-757 VNAIDD
+757 
-763 VLTVALFPQPGLK
+763 
-776 FLENRHNPAAF
+776 
-787 EPVPQAEAAQPLA
+787 
-800 KAEKPA
+800 
-806 ASGVYTVEVEGKAF
+806 
-820 VVKVS
+820 
-825 DGGDVS
+825 
-831 QLTAAAPAPA
+831 
-841 SAPAAA
+841 
-847 APAQDIDLQQLGEQ
+847 
-861 LNRLE
+861 
-866 QKVDR
+866 
-871 LTALLLKQ
+871 
-879 QQD
+879 

>member
-57 TTPEQSIPLFIA
+57 TTPEQSIPLFIT

-220 RTRAEG
+220 RTQAEG

-271 SYIDHLNFGNYGV
+271 SYIDHLNFGNYGA

-442 NLLLARPTASDAAL
+442 NLLLARPTASDAEL
-456 EAALQAVRS
+456 EAALVRAQAWEFAKEKGFDYPVGDQAGGLS
-465 HGAHAQGTLSYTTS
+465 VGQAQRV
-479 PAHTLQTW
+479 A
-487 LDLTEQLLE
+487 
-496 TGVDSIA
+496 VA
-503 IKDMSGILTPMAAFE
+503 
-518 LVSEIKKRYDVTLH
+518 R
-532 LHCHATTG
+532 
-540 MAEMALLKAIEAGV
+540 ALLA
-554 DGVDTAISSMSATYG
+554 
-569 HPATEALVATLAGTE
+569 PCRLL
-584 HDTGLDIHK
+584 L
-593 LESIAA
+593 
-599 YFREVRKK
+599 
-607 YHAFEGQLKGTDS
+607 
-620 RILVAQVPG
+620 
-629 GMLTNLEGQ
+629 
-638 LKQQNAADR
+638 
-647 LDEVLAEIPR
+647 LDE
-657 VREDL
+657 
-662 GFIPLVTPTSQIVGT
+662 
-677 QAVLN
+677 
-682 VLTGERYKTIAKETA
+682 
-697 GILKGEYGHTPA
+697 
-709 PVNAALQA
+709 
-717 RVLEGAE
+717 
-724 AITCRPADL
+724 
-733 LKPELAQLEADVR
+733 
-746 RQAQEKGITLA
+746 
-757 VNAIDD
+757 
-763 VLTVALFPQPGLK
+763 
-776 FLENRHNPAAF
+776 
-787 EPVPQAEAAQPLA
+787 
-800 KAEKPA
+800 PA
-806 ASGVYTVEVEGKAF
+806 ASLDAHSEQRVMQALNAASRRQTTLMVTHQLEDLADWDAIWVMQDGQIVEQGTWTELSSANGAF
-820 VVKVS
+820 ATLLAHR
-825 DGGDVS
+825 
-831 QLTAAAPAPA
+831 QE
-841 SAPAAA
+841 
-847 APAQDIDLQQLGEQ
+847 DI
-861 LNRLE
+861 
-866 QKVDR
+866 
-871 LTALLLKQ
+871 
-879 QQD
+879 

>member
-1 MDKNKQKHL
+1 MDKNRQKHL
-10 YGWLRKQS
+10 YGWLRRQS
-18 GHGRRWIGLSI
+18 GHGRRWIGFSI
-29 GLGMGQGI
+29 ALGLGQGV

-57 TTPEQSIPLFIA
+57 ATPEHSIPLFVS

-93 AVRQAIRELVLTRLA
+93 AVRQAIRQLVLTRLG

-122 WASLLLEQIEEMQE
+122 WASLLLEQIEEMQD

-151 PLVILVA
+151 PLVILVS
-158 VFPVNWAAGIILL
+158 VFPVNWAAGLILL

-271 SYIDHLNFGNYGV
+271 SYIDHLNFGSYGV

-337 SGSAPFQADGPIRV
+337 SGAVPFQAEGPIRV
-351 EARALEVLSAEG
+351 EACSLEVLSAEG
-363 KVLVGPID
+363 KVLVGPLD

-400 APYRGSLRVNG
+400 APYRGSLKVNG

-421 WRLQLGWLSQ
+421 WRQRLGWLSQ

-442 NLLLARPTASDAAL
+442 NLLLARPAASDAEL
-456 EAALQAVRS
+456 EAVLRRAQAWEFVSEKGLDYRVGDQAGGLSVGQAQRIALARTLLRHTELMVLDEPTASLDRHS
-465 HGAHAQGTLSYTTS
+465 ERAIMGTLEQASS
-479 PAHTLQTW
+479 GQTLLMITHR
-487 LDLTEQLLE
+487 LDQLSQM
-496 TGVDSIA
+496 DN
-503 IKDMSGILTPMAAFE
+503 
-518 LVSEIKKRYDVTLH
+518 
-532 LHCHATTG
+532 
-540 MAEMALLKAIEAGV
+540 
-554 DGVDTAISSMSATYG
+554 
-569 HPATEALVATLAGTE
+569 
-584 HDTGLDIHK
+584 
-593 LESIAA
+593 
-599 YFREVRKK
+599 
-607 YHAFEGQLKGTDS
+607 
-620 RILVAQVPG
+620 ILV
-629 GMLTNLEGQ
+629 LERGLLVEQ
-638 LKQQNAADR
+638 GSFAR
-647 LDEVLAEIPR
+647 LCE
-657 VREDL
+657 
-662 GFIPLVTPTSQIVGT
+662 
-677 QAVLN
+677 
-682 VLTGERYKTIAKETA
+682 
-697 GILKGEYGHTPA
+697 
-709 PVNAALQA
+709 
-717 RVLEGAE
+717 
-724 AITCRPADL
+724 
-733 LKPELAQLEADVR
+733 
-746 RQAQEKGITLA
+746 
-757 VNAIDD
+757 
-763 VLTVALFPQPGLK
+763 
-776 FLENRHNPAAF
+776 
-787 EPVPQAEAAQPLA
+787 
-800 KAEKPA
+800 
-806 ASGVYTVEVEGKAF
+806 ASGPFARLL
-820 VVKVS
+820 S
-825 DGGDVS
+825 QHRSQDNGDS
-831 QLTAAAPAPA
+831 LDA
-841 SAPAAA
+841 
-847 APAQDIDLQQLGEQ
+847 
-861 LNRLE
+861 
-866 QKVDR
+866 
-871 LTALLLKQ
+871 
-879 QQD
+879 